1 MVRKKE
7 VPGTSLP
14 GRKKGVP
21 DIPLPE
27 PGDNSWESLAQLSER
42 FRQHTA
48 IEIKKGNRLQASEKV
63 WASLGYSIAA
73 VGKQRDWEY
82 DSFSLKSDILR
93 QVGSELADAN
103 SFFDT
108 TKASKKAIEDHR
120 KAYLKEFFK
129 AHDRAFALHHNFR
142 NNHLDWPSIEEGQE
156 MVAAFL
162 AELAEIRE
170 KGYSQFTPI
179 NQSDQRRL
187 ARLNGLNEELK
198 GIKSLS
204 DQGRYLNELF
214 PLNVPMEWRS
224 EPSGDDDNGAAP
236 PAASPPSGSPP
247 PTGGQT
253 NFVPKSVQEKMP
265 TVHMKVDKD
274 GRPDAAAA
282 TPPPKG
288 RRPRKSQNKDG
299 QPTAVNIRFG

>member
-1 MVRKKE
+1 MVRRKE
-7 VPGTSLP
+7 APGTSLP

-27 PGDNSWESLAQLSER
+27 PGDNSWESFAQLSER

-73 VGKQRDWEY
+73 VGKQREWEY

-93 QVGSELADAN
+93 QVGTELADAN
-103 SFFDT
+103 SPFDT

-198 GIKSLS
+198 GIKSKS
-204 DQGRYLNELF
+204 DQARYLDALF
-214 PLNVPMEWRS
+214 PLNVPIEWRS

-236 PAASPPSGSPP
+236 PVARPPSGSPP
-247 PTGGQT
+247 PTGGQAH
-253 NFVPKSVQEKMP
+253 FAPKSGQGGDK
-265 TVHMKVDKD
+265 TVNLKLDKD
-274 GRPDAAAA
+274 TAAA

-288 RRPRKSQNKDG
+288 RRPRRSRGKDA
-299 QPTAVNIRFG
+299 QSPKINIQFG

>member
-7 VPGTSLP
+7 APGTSLP

-21 DIPLPE
+21 DIPRPE
-27 PGDNSWESLAQLSER
+27 PGDNSWEDLAQISER
-42 FRQHTA
+42 FRQHTT

-63 WASLGYSIAA
+63 WASLAYSIAA

-103 SFFDT
+103 SPFDT

-162 AELAEIRE
+162 GELAEIRE

-204 DQGRYLNELF
+204 DQGRYLNEHF
-214 PLNVPMEWRS
+214 PLNVSMEWRS
-224 EPSGDDDNGAAP
+224 EPSEDDDNDDSP
-236 PAASPPSGSPP
+236 PVALPPSGSPP
-247 PTGGQT
+247 PTGGPA
-253 NFVPKSVQEKMP
+253 NIFPKSGQGEP
-265 TVHMKVDKD
+265 PKVNLKFDRQ
-274 GRPDAAAA
+274 GRTGAADA
-282 TPPPKG
+282 TPPPRG
-288 RRPRKSQNKDG
+288 RRPRQSQGKG
-299 QPTAVNIRFG
+299 AQSPKVNIRFG

>member
-1 MVRKKE
+1 MVKKKE

-103 SFFDT
+103 SPFDT
-108 TKASKKAIEDHR
+108 TKASKKATEDHR

-162 AELAEIRE
+162 GELAEIRE

-198 GIKSLS
+198 GIKRQS
-204 DQGRYLNELF
+204 DQARYLDERF
-214 PLNVPMEWRS
+214 PLNVPIKWRR
-224 EPSGDDDNGAAP
+224 ERSGEDDNGAAP
-236 PAASPPSGSPP
+236 PVARPPSGSPP
-247 PTGGQT
+247 PTGGQAK
-253 NFVPKSVQEKMP
+253 FVPKSGQRSDKE
-265 TVHMKVDKD
+265 VHLKL
-274 GRPDAAAA
+274 GRQGTNAAAA

-288 RRPRKSQNKDG
+288 RRPRRSRSKDG

>member
-1 MVRKKE
+1 MVRRKE
-7 VPGTSLP
+7 APGTSLP
-14 GRKKGVP
+14 GRKKEVP
-21 DIPLPE
+21 DIPRPE
-27 PGDNSWESLAQLSER
+27 PGDNSWEDLAQISER

-48 IEIKKGNRLQASEKV
+48 IEIKKRNRLQASEKV

-103 SFFDT
+103 SPFDT
-108 TKASKKAIEDHR
+108 TKASEKAIEDHR

-170 KGYSQFTPI
+170 KGYRQFTPI

-198 GIKSLS
+198 GIKSQS

-236 PAASPPSGSPP
+236 PVARPPSGSPP
-247 PTGGQT
+247 PTGGQAE
-253 NFVPKSVQEKMP
+253 FVPKSGQGEP
-265 TVHMKVDKD
+265 PKVNLKLDKQ
-274 GRPDAAAA
+274 GSPGAADV

-288 RRPRKSQNKDG
+288 RRPRRSRSKDG
-299 QPTAVNIRFG
+299 QSPSVNIKFG